1 MVNDVEPDLGIL
13 LGLAYQAFVEKLNA
27 HLRASGFEDLGRW
40 YGYVFRALRAEPLS
54 LRELADRLEMTSAG
68 AMKIIDEME
77 ARGYVER
84 VPDASDGRVKR
95 LRLAARGKKALS
107 TARRFHASFER
118 DLGATRA
125 KQLRAI
131 LASIAALDPADRAPV
146 LRPM

>member
-1 MVNDVEPDLGIL
+1 MVNDVDLGIL
-13 LGLAYQAFVEKLNA
+13 MGLAYQAFVEKLNA

-40 YGYVFRALRAEPLS
+40 YGYVFRALAAESLS

-68 AMKIIDEME
+68 AMKIVDEME

-84 VPDASDGRVKR
+84 VPDADDARVKR
-95 LRLAARGKKALS
+95 LRLAPRGKKALA

-118 DLGATRA
+118 DLGPTRA
-125 KQLRAI
+125 KQIRAI
-131 LASIAALDPADRAPV
+131 LASIAAHDPTDPAPV